1 MTYLFNA
8 SRDEA
13 GKEIGISGETIRK
26 WERQGRIPPHV
37 YSKIGYRTVGYCLTR
52 LTDWMLSP
60 DDLQAQASA
69 IEPLNATRPSQQP
82 RKSRR
87 KRQKNRPLAKPTTS
101 DKQKFLISV

>member
-52 LTDWMLSP
+52 LTDWMLS
-60 DDLQAQASA
+60 LQAQASA